1 MIIWR
6 NPARQT
12 CRNSLTLKKNMEDKR
27 LKIGGF
33 AELEEREFCIRGGLN
48 PDTIRK
54 IAKILGILV
63 DFITSYGEDFY
74 KGYKKALEGKPLYS
88 FAS

>member
-1 MIIWR
+1 
-6 NPARQT
+6 
-12 CRNSLTLKKNMEDKR
+12 MEDKR

-74 KGYKKALEGKPLYS
+74 KGY
-88 FAS
+88 